1 MSGREYRVLVT
12 GGRDFNDTDLASKV
26 IERLK
31 KGCTERNLTM
41 VLIHG
46 AARGADLM
54 CAFYAA
60 ASGIK
65 TLPFPADWDGHG
77 KAAGHIRNKQML
89 DEGRPHVCIAFPG
102 ETVLDNCMG
111 SGTTGVACRNIG
123 RDFIGIERDPDYFAA
138 ACRRIGGMPE

>member
-1 MSGREYRVLVT
+1 MNGREYRVLVT
-12 GGRDFNDTDLASKV
+12 GGRDFNDADQVAKV

-31 KGCTERNLTM
+31 KGCSERNLSMT
-41 VLIHG
+41 LIHG

-60 ASGIK
+60 ASGVK

-89 DEGRPHVCIAFPG
+89 DEGRPHICIAFPG
-102 ETVLDNCMG
+102 GRGTANMVEQCKSRLVLVVD
-111 SGTTGVACRNIG
+111 
-123 RDFIGIERDPDYFAA
+123 AA
-138 ACRRIGGMPE
+138 NVEDVFP